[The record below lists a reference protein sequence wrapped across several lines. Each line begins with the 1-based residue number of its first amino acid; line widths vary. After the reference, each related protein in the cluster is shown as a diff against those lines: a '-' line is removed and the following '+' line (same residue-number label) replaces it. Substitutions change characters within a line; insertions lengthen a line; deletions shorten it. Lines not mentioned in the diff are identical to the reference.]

1 MPCPLGQGLILL
13 WLVVCVPAVYA
24 QSDAQSDAPW
34 RVLIL
39 DSTDSSEPV
48 AQSFAQAV
56 RDALTAQAARPVD
69 FYTEFQDSLRFQ
81 QSDYEAEFVAF
92 LARKYRQRPPNI
104 IITVF
109 PGGHS
114 FLARHRDRLWPDTP
128 AIFIGV
134 PEDAPGATTPGPGIT
149 GVLTRVD
156 IAGTVETALQIQPE
170 VRRIAVV
177 SGVSEFDQLWKA
189 RAEDAL
195 RRYAGRLEA
204 VYLDRLP
211 IPDLL
216 QAVARLPRDT
226 VVLHTTMCGDG
237 AGRAPTARTL
247 TERLTASSSV
257 PVYGVFEPLI
267 GMGALGGS
275 VVSLGLQGKRAGEM
289 AVAIM
294 NGRRPEDLPVERSPA
309 PTVRVD
315 FGQMRRFN
323 ISEARLPPG
332 AIVMFRPESLWTQYR
347 AWIAGGLIVVLL
359 QSALIFALLVERAH
373 RRRAELREQRQRVE
387 LAHASRLAT
396 IGEITASIA
405 HQVNQPLGAILSNAD
420 TAEILLGL
428 PSPPLDELRQIVADI
443 RRDDQRASDVI
454 KGMRTLLQKRAPEMQ
469 PLDLNDL
476 IAEMLQLLAGE
487 ARRQDVGMEAVLA
500 EPLPRVMG
508 DRVQL
513 QQFVLNLLM
522 NALDAS
528 RDVAAARRR
537 VTVRTQAAGDADVE
551 LRVEDQG
558 PGIPP
563 EHRLYLFDS
572 FFTTKHHGMGLGLSI
587 ARTLTEA
594 HGGRISADDNP
605 GGGALFRVLLP
616 AARAVPETARSLP
629 ASPPYTRAGER
640 TAV

>member
-226 VVLHTTMCGDG
+226 VVLHTTMFRDA

-513 QQFVLNLLM
+513 QQIVLNLLM